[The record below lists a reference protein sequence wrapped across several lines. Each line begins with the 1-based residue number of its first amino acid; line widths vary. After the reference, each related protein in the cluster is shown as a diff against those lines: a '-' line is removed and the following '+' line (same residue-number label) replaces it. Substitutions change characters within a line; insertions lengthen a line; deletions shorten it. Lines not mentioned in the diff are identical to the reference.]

1 MRQVTLSPTLPKW
14 AQKGKGKTREIMKK
28 VPKFDYEKF
37 EKLQAEASKRAKK
50 VNLNKFDKVK
60 KSREGY

>member
-1 MRQVTLSPTLPKW
+1 
-14 AQKGKGKTREIMKK
+14 MKK

-37 EKLQAEASKRAKK
+37 EKLQAEARKRAKK

-60 KSREGY
+60 KSREG

>member
-1 MRQVTLSPTLPKW
+1 
-14 AQKGKGKTREIMKK
+14 MKK

-60 KSREGY
+60 KSRKGQLFG